1 MMNSPRDPSQRREDG
16 GTLVQRD
23 SRNTRAVSYRTIS
36 PLACVFLLFAA
47 SLLLAQEP
55 TQDTKPA
62 EAGTP
67 SGAPTIGG
75 DVTRNTPPV
84 TIKPGKVIRADVDL
98 ALVNV
103 TVTDPYN
110 RLVTGLDPDNFRVFE
125 DNVEQ
130 EIVSFSAE
138 DVPISI
144 GVILDLSGSMANKID
159 KSRMA
164 ALQFFKTANPQDE
177 FFVVSFNE
185 HAELSSP
192 FTNSVDD
199 ISTRLMF
206 TAAHGRTALMDAI
219 YLGLSQMRGARNQK
233 KALLVISDGGD
244 NHSRYSEHDIRSF
257 VREADTQIYAIG
269 LYDEAAARATPEE
282 INGPALLGEVTDE
295 SGGRTFAVSHLNDLP
310 DIAIKIGM
318 ELRNQYVLGY
328 RPSNRARD
336 GKWRKIKVKLRPPKG
351 LPPLNVYAKS
361 GYYSPE

>member
-1 MMNSPRDPSQRREDG
+1 MSQQAASGLRLVGGALLCALLVAGVGAQTPSQ
-16 GTLVQRD
+16 TP
-23 SRNTRAVSYRTIS
+23 A
-36 PLACVFLLFAA
+36 PPAP
-47 SLLLAQEP
+47 AQNPQTPPENIVVP
-55 TQDTKPA
+55 
-62 EAGTP
+62 GTP
-67 SGAPTIGG
+67 SPA
-75 DVTRNTPPV
+75 
-84 TIKPGKVIRADVDL
+84 KPGSIPLGKNAVRVDVDL

-110 RLVTGLDPDNFRVFE
+110 RLVTGLEQDNFRVFE

-130 EIVSFSAE
+130 EVTHFSAE
-138 DVPISI
+138 DVPVSI

-192 FTNSVDD
+192 FTTSVED
-199 ISTRLMF
+199 IETRLLF
-206 TAAHGRTALMDAI
+206 TAARGRTAMMDGL

-233 KALLVISDGGD
+233 KALLLISDGGD
-244 NHSRYSEHDIRSF
+244 NHSRYSEHDIRNF

-269 LYDEAAARATPEE
+269 IYEAAGARPTPEE
-282 INGPALLGEVTDE
+282 VNGPALLGEITDE
-295 SGGRTFAVSHLNDLP
+295 SGGRTFGVSNLNDLP

-328 RPSNRARD
+328 RPANHARD

>member
-1 MMNSPRDPSQRREDG
+1 MIGGALLCAFIVVVAGAQSPNP
-16 GTLVQRD
+16 
-23 SRNTRAVSYRTIS
+23 
-36 PLACVFLLFAA
+36 PP
-47 SLLLAQEP
+47 AQQNP
-55 TQDTKPA
+55 PA
-62 EAGTP
+62 P
-67 SGAPTIGG
+67 PQSIVIPGAPTAAKPSSKP
-75 DVTRNTPPV
+75 NTKNPLRV
-84 TIKPGKVIRADVDL
+84 DVDL

-110 RLVTGLDPDNFRVFE
+110 RLVTGLEQENFRMFE
-125 DNVEQ
+125 DSQEQ
-130 EIVSFSAE
+130 EITHFSAE
-138 DVPISI
+138 DVPVSI

-185 HAELSSP
+185 YAELSSP
-192 FTNSVDD
+192 FTTSVED
-199 ISTRLMF
+199 IETHLLF
-206 TAAHGRTALMDAI
+206 TAARGRTALLDGL

-233 KALLVISDGGD
+233 KALLLISDGGD

-269 LYDEAAARATPEE
+269 LYDAAGARATVEE
-282 INGPALLGEVTDE
+282 INGPALLTEITDV
-295 SGGRTFAVSHLNDLP
+295 SGGRTFTVANLNDLP
-310 DIAIKIGM
+310 DVAIKIGM

-328 RPSNRARD
+328 RPANHARD

-361 GYYSPE
+361 GYYSPQ